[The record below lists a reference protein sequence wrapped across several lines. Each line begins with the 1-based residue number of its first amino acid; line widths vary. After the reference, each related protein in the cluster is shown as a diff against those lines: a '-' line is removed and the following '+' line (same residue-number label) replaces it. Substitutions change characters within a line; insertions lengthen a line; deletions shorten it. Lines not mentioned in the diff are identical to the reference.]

1 MRRIRVAAERRA
13 NAVEF
18 VSSDSG
24 AHATTA
30 DQDSDLSGAVL
41 DSFADLFG
49 VIRIIVRD
57 RAIVRAEVDQIVTAM
72 AQFFNHPFIEWIP
85 RMICPNRNSHPEN
98 PVILFYD

>member
-1 MRRIRVAAERRA
+1 MRSIRVAAKRRA

-18 VSSDSG
+18 ISG
-24 AHATTA
+24 HGGAYSAAA
-30 DQDSDLSGAVL
+30 DQGSDLSGAVL

-57 RAIVRAEVDQIVTAM
+57 RAIVRAGVDQSVTAM
-72 AQFFNHPFIEWIP
+72 AQFFNRPFIEWIP
-85 RMICPNRNSHPEN
+85 RMICPNRNSHPES